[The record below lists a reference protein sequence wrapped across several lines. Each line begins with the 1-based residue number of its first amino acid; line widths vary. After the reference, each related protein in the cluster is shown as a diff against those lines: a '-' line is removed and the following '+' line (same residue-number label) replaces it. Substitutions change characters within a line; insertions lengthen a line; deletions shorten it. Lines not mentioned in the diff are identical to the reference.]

1 CALARRLLRQVLR
14 LPRRRSGRALLACR
28 DRRRDQRDIRLL
40 LSAHRQGDVFRRTG
54 GGLRSLAGVVD
65 EPDHRR
71 RRPDDLLLLRLCG
84 TGPQRGAGGGNVAFS
99 RGRMTLPLELS
110 PFYRLVR
117 HERIDSTNEEA
128 KRLATADAP
137 QGTLV
142 WAGEQTAGRGRRGR
156 GWVSPAGNLHISLL
170 LRPNCPPA
178 VACQV
183 NFAAGVALAAA
194 LADFL
199 PAGKTASLKWPND
212 VLVGGAKVSG
222 ILLEASAAADGMVD
236 WLVVGV
242 GVNVVQ
248 APRDTPYPAS
258 SLHRDGARDV

>member
-1 CALARRLLRQVLR
+1 
-14 LPRRRSGRALLACR
+14 
-28 DRRRDQRDIRLL
+28 
-40 LSAHRQGDVFRRTG
+40 
-54 GGLRSLAGVVD
+54 
-65 EPDHRR
+65 
-71 RRPDDLLLLRLCG
+71 
-84 TGPQRGAGGGNVAFS
+84 
-99 RGRMTLPLELS
+99 MTLVELS
-110 PFYRLVR
+110 SFYRLVR

-183 NFAAGVALAAA
+183 NFAAGVALAEA

-222 ILLEASAAADGMVD
+222 ILLEASAAADGMID

-248 APRDTPYPAS
+248 APTGTPYPAS
-258 SLHRDGARDV
+258 SLHREGARDVTVEDLLKAFARRFQSWYERWQTEGFEPVRTRWLGCARGLGEPIEVRLERETLHGRFADLDASGALALELADGRRRQVTAGDLYFPQL